1 MLIVVL
7 LVQITGKKQFINIPI
22 TVKVQFNNGFNMIN
36 LLKKNSI
43 LENRFLV
50 FLNFLC
56 GNTALQI
63 LL

>member
-36 LLKKNSI
+36 LLKKTQYWKI
-43 LENRFLV
+43 DF
-50 FLNFLC
+50 
-56 GNTALQI
+56 
-63 LL
+63 